1 MTEKVRAVTKT
12 QMVEAIAELIGV
24 VPAPAMS
31 TGSTEPKEI
40 FIRVNEELG
49 LGIDSSLQKPDLA
62 KEIVEAAGDRW
73 LPTHESRGGTV
84 TRKGLAAV
92 LKAVQFF
99 TAV

>member
-1 MTEKVRAVTKT
+1 MTENVRAVTKT

-49 LGIDSSLQKPDLA
+49 LGIDSSVHKPDVA
-62 KEIVEAAGDRW
+62 RENV
-73 LPTHESRGGTV
+73 
-84 TRKGLAAV
+84 
-92 LKAVQFF
+92 
-99 TAV
+99 